1 MYIHKFISLHLIIL
15 YINIHIYIYLYFFT
29 PLVPCSANSKATL
42 LLRWFLA
49 IQAAGWVKPE
59 TAESDA
65 EASEQETGEDKSPE
79 DVD

>member
-1 MYIHKFISLHLIIL
+1 
-15 YINIHIYIYLYFFT
+15 
-29 PLVPCSANSKATL
+29 
-42 LLRWFLA
+42 LA

-65 EASEQETGEDKSPE
+65 EASEQESGEDEDKSPE